1 MRFAALR
8 ILLLISLSACCLSM
22 YAQTWDDL
30 QRNKSE
36 WLIGHGY
43 GSSSREA
50 DQNALKDVA
59 SQIRVKVSSEI
70 MLKSGSTQT
79 QVRNKVKETL
89 TDSLESIISTYSSV
103 TLNNC
108 QRMIIENGPKRYHIV
123 RYISIADVYKVFQER
138 EEKIKYMLKVAEQAE
153 RELKIDAAL
162 KNFYWAQI
170 LINTLPSP
178 SNVTYYDYEGNKQI
192 ISVWVPGKISS
203 ILDGNIAYEL
213 VRLHPELRVVATI
226 FPIYDWAR
234 EVMGSVPGI
243 ELVWLQDTGV
253 DMHSYQPTAE
263 DMMLLSSCDLFLY
276 VGGTSDS
283 WVDGALQEAVNQEME
298 VVSLLDVLGD
308 AARLEELTEGMQADH
323 DHDGHDHGGAEYD
336 EHIWLSLQN
345 AELLTGAIADAFGR
359 MDPAHAADFAA
370 NAAAYTEQL
379 EALDGQYR
387 AAVEASP
394 VRTVLFGD
402 RFPFRYLVED
412 YGLDYYAAFPGCSA
426 ETEASFETVAFLAG
440 KTAELDLPAVLAIEN
455 SDHRVAETIA
465 QNAGNGAAVLTLD
478 SMQGVTAEDAAAG
491 ATYLSIMEAN
501 LNVLKQALA

>member
-1 MRFAALR
+1 MKKRFERALAAL
-8 ILLLISLSACCLSM
+8 A
-22 YAQTWDDL
+22 
-30 QRNKSE
+30 
-36 WLIGHGY
+36 
-43 GSSSREA
+43 
-50 DQNALKDVA
+50 
-59 SQIRVKVSSEI
+59 
-70 MLKSGSTQT
+70 
-79 QVRNKVKETL
+79 
-89 TDSLESIISTYSSV
+89 
-103 TLNNC
+103 
-108 QRMIIENGPKRYHIV
+108 
-123 RYISIADVYKVFQER
+123 
-138 EEKIKYMLKVAEQAE
+138 
-153 RELKIDAAL
+153 AAL
-162 KNFYWAQI
+162 LALGLLAGCGPAHAGGDGAASAPGGN
-170 LINTLPSP
+170 
-178 SNVTYYDYEGNKQI
+178 EG
-192 ISVWVPGKISS
+192 
-203 ILDGNIAYEL
+203 DT
-213 VRLHPELRVVATI
+213 LRVVATI
-226 FPIYDWAR
+226 YPIYDWAR
-234 EVMGSVPGI
+234 EVLGQTPGV
-243 ELVWLQDTGV
+243 ELVWLQDSGV
-253 DMHSYQPTAE
+253 DLHSYQPTAE

-283 WVDGALQEAVNQEME
+283 WVDGALQEAVNREME

-359 MDPAHAADFAA
+359 MDPTHAADFAA

-379 EALDGQYR
+379 DALDGQYR

>member
-1 MRFAALR
+1 MYKKLKRFLAALAAACLALG
-8 ILLLISLSACCLSM
+8 LLAG
-22 YAQTWDDL
+22 
-30 QRNKSE
+30 R
-36 WLIGHGY
+36 G
-43 GSSSREA
+43 
-50 DQNALKDVA
+50 A
-59 SQIRVKVSSEI
+59 SPAGNPGAA
-70 MLKSGSTQT
+70 SGS
-79 QVRNKVKETL
+79 
-89 TDSLESIISTYSSV
+89 
-103 TLNNC
+103 
-108 QRMIIENGPKRYHIV
+108 
-123 RYISIADVYKVFQER
+123 
-138 EEKIKYMLKVAEQAE
+138 
-153 RELKIDAAL
+153 DAGD
-162 KNFYWAQI
+162 Q
-170 LINTLPSP
+170 P
-178 SNVTYYDYEGNKQI
+178 
-192 ISVWVPGKISS
+192 
-203 ILDGNIAYEL
+203 
-213 VRLHPELRVVATI
+213 LRVVATI

-234 EVMGSVPGI
+234 QVMGSVPGI

-283 WVDGALQEAVNQEME
+283 WVDGALQEAVNKDME

-359 MDPAHAADFAA
+359 MDPTHAADFAA

-379 EALDGQYR
+379 DALDGQYR

>member
-1 MRFAALR
+1 MSKLKRTLAALAAACLTLA
-8 ILLLISLSACCLSM
+8 LLAGC
-22 YAQTWDDL
+22 
-30 QRNKSE
+30 
-36 WLIGHGY
+36 
-43 GSSSREA
+43 
-50 DQNALKDVA
+50 
-59 SQIRVKVSSEI
+59 
-70 MLKSGSTQT
+70 
-79 QVRNKVKETL
+79 
-89 TDSLESIISTYSSV
+89 
-103 TLNNC
+103 
-108 QRMIIENGPKRYHIV
+108 
-123 RYISIADVYKVFQER
+123 
-138 EEKIKYMLKVAEQAE
+138 
-153 RELKIDAAL
+153 
-162 KNFYWAQI
+162 
-170 LINTLPSP
+170 SP
-178 SNVTYYDYEGNKQI
+178 SAPENTGAA
-192 ISVWVPGKISS
+192 SAPGGG
-203 ILDGNIAYEL
+203 DENT
-213 VRLHPELRVVATI
+213 LRVVATI

-234 EVMGSVPGI
+234 EVLGQVPGV

-283 WVDGALQEAVNQEME
+283 WVDGALQEAVNREME

-359 MDPAHAADFAA
+359 MDPTHAADFAA

-379 EALDGQYR
+379 DALDGQYR

-478 SMQGVTAEDAAAG
+478 SMQGVSSEDVRAG
-491 ATYLSIMEAN
+491 ATYLSIMASN
-501 LNVLKQALA
+501 LDVLKQALA